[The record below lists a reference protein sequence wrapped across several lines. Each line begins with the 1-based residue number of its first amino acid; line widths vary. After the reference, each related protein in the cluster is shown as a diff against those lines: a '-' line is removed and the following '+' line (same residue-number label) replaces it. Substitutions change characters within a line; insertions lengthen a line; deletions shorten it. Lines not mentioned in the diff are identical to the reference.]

1 MGEPRLQSLS
11 RRSPI
16 LSMALGPFWGFTYK
30 RRHRVPACR
39 QTNFPGA
46 QVERADDVRKF
57 SDHVGSPVETVADG
71 RLK

>member
-1 MGEPRLQSLS
+1 
-11 RRSPI
+11 
-16 LSMALGPFWGFTYK
+16 MALGPIWRFTYK